1 MTNATLQEM
10 KTRKIGGIEGD
21 SKALSGVTRLY
32 IAASRLDRI
41 GMGVLRLG
49 LVIVLVWIGGLKFA
63 KYEADGIVPLVSQ
76 SPLMSYFYHHPAP
89 EYRQY
94 MNKEGELNAAHR
106 AWHESNGTYA
116 FSHGL
121 GIVIILIGL
130 LIALHP
136 VLPQVATV
144 GSFLLIFMACTTL
157 SFLATTPEAWV
168 PALGDTTHGFPYL
181 SGAGRLIVKDC
192 IMLGAAVTTMAESAG
207 EYLCRNSQLVQ
218 RKYLPRQR

>member
-1 MTNATLQEM
+1 MTNTSLQEM
-10 KTRKIGGIEGD
+10 KTRNIGGIEGD
-21 SKALSGVTRLY
+21 SKVLSSVTRFYL
-32 IAASRLDRI
+32 AASRLDRI

-76 SPLMSYFYHHPAP
+76 SPLMSFFYHHPAP

-116 FSHGL
+116 FSDGL

-157 SFLATTPEAWV
+157 SFLVTTPEAWV

-192 IMLGAAVTTMAESAG
+192 IMLGAAVTTMADSAKQ
-207 EYLCRNSQLVQ
+207 YLCRNSLLVQ
-218 RKYLPRQR
+218 KK